1 LEDAGG
7 LVERYEIVHPSVPVE
22 AEGMTI
28 LHLTDFHVRRPV
40 FGGEAWPGVVR
51 RLAAWLPGNE
61 VDVVAMTGDYAD
73 HPRDEEAAAG
83 MLGRLVPLMRGR
95 LGVYGIFGNHDGP
108 GLVRRAREVA
118 GVRWLGREAAEVGRG
133 VEAVGASFP
142 EDLVGATDGRR
153 LGEPAERKN
162 RHGVPGH
169 QRPFRIALVHY
180 PTEVY
185 TAAAIGIDVVLAG
198 HTHGGQVRWSPT
210 VTPHTSS
217 DLPSGFASGMYRLGG
232 TVLCVS
238 RGLGEAVAR
247 VRVRCPAQA
256 CVYTLRRGDASRTER
271 LTAIVRW

>member
-1 LEDAGG
+1 
-7 LVERYEIVHPSVPVE
+7 VERYEIVHPSVPVE

-28 LHLTDFHVRRPV
+28 LHLTDFHVRRPLL
-40 FGGEAWPGVVR
+40 GGEAWPAVVR

-61 VDVVAMTGDYAD
+61 VDLVAMTGDYTD
-73 HPRDEEAAAG
+73 HPPDDEAAAG
-83 MLGRLVPLMRGR
+83 TLGRLVPLMRSR
-95 LGVYGIFGNHDGP
+95 LGAFGVFGNHDGP
-108 GLVRRAREVA
+108 GLVRRAREIA
-118 GVRWLGREAAEVGRG
+118 GVRWLGRETVDVGRG
-133 VEAVGASFP
+133 VSVVGASFP
-142 EDLVGATDGRR
+142 EDLIGATMGSE
-153 LGEPAERKN
+153 G
-162 RHGVPGH
+162 G
-169 QRPFRIALVHY
+169 FRIALVHY

-217 DLPSGFASGMYRLGG
+217 DLPSGFASGMYQLGG

-256 CVYTLRRGDASRTER
+256 CLYTLRRGEAARTGR